1 MFEELRKD
9 FDYIIVDTPPIGIV
23 SDALLLEQYVDKNV
37 FIIRHNYSRKKMMTH
52 LFSNLEKKN
61 IQNINLIINDINL
74 KGVGY
79 NNNYG
84 YGYGYGY
91 DYK

>member
-1 MFEELRKD
+1 
-9 FDYIIVDTPPIGIV
+9 
-23 SDALLLEQYVDKNV
+23 
-37 FIIRHNYSRKKMMTH
+37 MMTH
-52 LFSNLEKKN
+52 LFSNLEKKK
-61 IQNINLIINDINL
+61 IQNINLVINDINL

-79 NNNYG
+79 NYN